1 MASSTDGKHVP
12 HVVPLWILIGV
23 LAILLVL
30 TWATVAVTSF
40 DFGSNLNLV
49 VAMVIAVIK
58 AALVVMFF
66 MHLVWDRP
74 FNTVIFVSALA
85 FVGLFIILALL
96 DTGQYQPTMIPGYTA
111 AGGVV
116 P

>member
-1 MASSTDGKHVP
+1 MASSADGKHVP
-12 HVVPLWILIGV
+12 HVVPLWLLVGV
-23 LAILLVL
+23 LTILLVL

-40 DFGSNLNLV
+40 DFGNLNLI
-49 VAMVIAVIK
+49 VAMVIAVVK

-74 FNTVIFVSALA
+74 FNAVIFVSALA
-85 FVGLFIILALL
+85 FVGLFVILALL
-96 DTGQYQPTMIPGYTA
+96 DTGQYQPAMIPGYTA
-111 AGGVV
+111 AGGVI